1 MASNK
6 LSALSAVSGSLTSD
20 SLVYIAD
27 TQDSGSSY
35 DSKKISIANLLSDVA
50 STSDLGTFTGSTINN
65 NQSIKA
71 ALQELETSL
80 ETKAP
85 DDDLTTLEVTV
96 SNLGGGVTST
106 TFTFD
111 NGTTAEPASKDIRYN
126 NTTPANV
133 TEIYISKTNKAGVD
147 LSNVIPEMLFAGVRV
162 YLQNEDDASQY
173 LAATVTSVSEVNDT
187 YTLSVNEVNAG
198 SLIGNNKKTAFAVIG
213 KTPLDLGTFTGS
225 IIGDSATPKEALQAL
240 ETALETETSNRAIAI
255 SDLVDGAPA
264 LLDTLNEL
272 AAAINDDENF
282 VSTITNLIDANE
294 THIDNV
300 ATLTGVAKDSAN
312 LGTFTGSTIADSSTL
327 KAAIQAIETAVETK
341 ATSTVVSEID
351 ANVDDLISLSGVA
364 EQQTGLGTF
373 TGSTISDGANIKDA
387 LQDLETAAEAAA
399 AGSAVADRTKTETGD
414 ADTSHYLT
422 FVADDNSTAT
432 AETVYTDGGITYNPS
447 SNLLSVGTVDP
458 TNLKIGGVTV
468 TATASELN
476 TLNGITAFTSE
487 LNILDG
493 ATVTTAEL
501 NILDGVTS
509 TAAELNILDGVT
521 ATAVE
526 LNYVDGV
533 TSNVQTQID
542 SKVATGANV
551 NTLVGT
557 TSAQTVP
564 VDGNGDDNYLF
575 LVVNKATGALTAVD
589 KTFLEA
595 EG

>member
-35 DSKKISIANLLSDVA
+35 SSKKITVANLLSDVA
-50 STSDLGTFTGSTINN
+50 STTDLGTFTGSTIDN

-71 ALQELETSL
+71 ALQ
-80 ETKAP
+80 
-85 DDDLTTLEVTV
+85 
-96 SNLGGGVTST
+96 
-106 TFTFD
+106 
-111 NGTTAEPASKDIRYN
+111 
-126 NTTPANV
+126 
-133 TEIYISKTNKAGVD
+133 
-147 LSNVIPEMLFAGVRV
+147 
-162 YLQNEDDASQY
+162 
-173 LAATVTSVSEVNDT
+173 
-187 YTLSVNEVNAG
+187 
-198 SLIGNNKKTAFAVIG
+198 
-213 KTPLDLGTFTGS
+213 
-225 IIGDSATPKEALQAL
+225 AL
-240 ETALETETSNRAIAI
+240 ETAIESEASNRATAI

-272 AAAINDDENF
+272 AGAINDDENF
-282 VSTITNLIDANE
+282 VTTITNLIDANE

-300 ATLTGVAKDSAN
+300 VSLTGVAKDAAN
-312 LGTFTGSTIADSSTL
+312 LGTFTGSTIADSSNV
-327 KAAIQAIETAVETK
+327 KAAIQALETAVELK
-341 ATSTVVSEID
+341 AASSVVTEID
-351 ANVDDLISLSGVA
+351 GNVDDLISLSGVA
-364 EQQTGLGTF
+364 ENATGLGTF

-399 AGSAVADRTKTETGD
+399 AGSAVADRTKTITGD
-414 ADTSHYLT
+414 ADTNHYIT
-422 FVADDNSTAT
+422 FVADDNSTST
-432 AETVYTDGGITYNPS
+432 AETVYTDGGITYNPA
-447 SNLLSVGTVDP
+447 SNLLTLGTG
-458 TNLKIGGVTV
+458 NLTTLQLGGVAV
-468 TATASELN
+468 TATA
-476 TLNGITAFTSE
+476 AE

-493 ATVTTAEL
+493 VTSTAAEL

-521 ATAVE
+521 ATAAELNLLDGVTATTAE

-533 TSNVQTQID
+533 TSNIQTQID

-575 LVVNKATGALTAVD
+575 LVVNKANGALTAID

>member
-35 DSKKISIANLLSDVA
+35 SSKKITVANLLSDVA
-50 STSDLGTFTGSTINN
+50 SPTDLGTFSGTTIDN
-65 NQSIKA
+65 NQSIKQA
-71 ALQELETSL
+71 
-80 ETKAP
+80 
-85 DDDLTTLEVTV
+85 
-96 SNLGGGVTST
+96 
-106 TFTFD
+106 
-111 NGTTAEPASKDIRYN
+111 I
-126 NTTPANV
+126 
-133 TEIYISKTNKAGVD
+133 
-147 LSNVIPEMLFAGVRV
+147 
-162 YLQNEDDASQY
+162 
-173 LAATVTSVSEVNDT
+173 
-187 YTLSVNEVNAG
+187 
-198 SLIGNNKKTAFAVIG
+198 
-213 KTPLDLGTFTGS
+213 
-225 IIGDSATPKEALQAL
+225 QAL
-240 ETALETETSNRAIAI
+240 ETALEAETTARGTAI
-255 SDLVDGAPA
+255 SNLVDGAPA

-282 VSTITNLIDANE
+282 VTTITNLIDANE

-327 KAAIQAIETAVETK
+327 KAAIQALETAVETK
-341 ATSTVVSEID
+341 ATSAVVSEVD
-351 ANVDDLISLSGVA
+351 TNVDDLITLTGIA
-364 EQQTGLGTF
+364 ENVTGLGTF
-373 TGSTISDGANIKDA
+373 TGSTISDGSTIKDA

-399 AGSAVADRTKTETGD
+399 SGSAVADRTKTITGD
-414 ADTSHYLT
+414 ADTTHYLT

-447 SNLLSVGTVDP
+447 TNLLTLGTAAL
-458 TNLKIGGVTV
+458 TSLKIGGVAV
-468 TATASELN
+468 TSTAAEINLLDGVTS
-476 TLNGITAFTSE
+476 TTAE

-493 ATVTTAEL
+493 VTATAAELNTLDGITSSVSEL

-521 ATAVE
+521 STAAELNLLDGVTATTAELNLLDGVTATTVE

-551 NTLVGT
+551 NTLIGT

-575 LVVNKATGALTAVD
+575 LVVNKSNGALTAVD

-595 EG
+595 E

>member
-35 DSKKISIANLLSDVA
+35 ASKKITVANLLSDVA
-50 STSDLGTFTGSTINN
+50 STTDLGTFSGTTIDNN
-65 NQSIKA
+65 LSIKA
-71 ALQELETSL
+71 A
-80 ETKAP
+80 
-85 DDDLTTLEVTV
+85 
-96 SNLGGGVTST
+96 
-106 TFTFD
+106 
-111 NGTTAEPASKDIRYN
+111 I
-126 NTTPANV
+126 
-133 TEIYISKTNKAGVD
+133 
-147 LSNVIPEMLFAGVRV
+147 
-162 YLQNEDDASQY
+162 
-173 LAATVTSVSEVNDT
+173 
-187 YTLSVNEVNAG
+187 
-198 SLIGNNKKTAFAVIG
+198 
-213 KTPLDLGTFTGS
+213 
-225 IIGDSATPKEALQAL
+225 QAL
-240 ETALETETSNRAIAI
+240 ETALESESTARASAI
-255 SDLVDGAPA
+255 SGLVDGAPG

-282 VSTITNLIDANE
+282 VTTITNLIDANE

-312 LGTFTGSTIADSSTL
+312 LGTFTGSTIADSATL
-327 KAAIQAIETAVETK
+327 KAALQALETALELK
-341 ATSTVVSEID
+341 AATSVVTEID
-351 ANVDDLISLSGVA
+351 GNVDDLISLSGVA
-364 EQQTGLGTF
+364 ENASGLGTF
-373 TGSTISDGANIKDA
+373 TGSTISDASTIKDA

-399 AGSAVADRTKTETGD
+399 AGSAVADRTKTVTGD
-414 ADTSHYLT
+414 ADTVHYLT

-432 AETVYTDGGITYNPS
+432 AETVFTDGGITYNPS
-447 SNLLSVGTVDP
+447 SNLLTVGTLDVTTP
-458 TNLKIGGVTV
+458 KINGVAITS
-468 TATASELN
+468 TA
-476 TLNGITAFTSE
+476 SE

-493 ATVTTAEL
+493 VTSTAAEL

-521 ATAVE
+521 ATATELNLLDGVTATTVE
-526 LNYVDGV
+526 LNYIDGV
-533 TSNVQTQID
+533 TSNIQTQID
-542 SKVATGANV
+542 SKCATGANV

-575 LVVNKATGALTAVD
+575 LVVNKANGALTAVD

>member
-35 DSKKISIANLLSDVA
+35 SSKKITVANLLSDVA
-50 STSDLGTFTGSTINN
+50 STTDLGTFTGSTIDN

-71 ALQELETSL
+71 ALQ
-80 ETKAP
+80 
-85 DDDLTTLEVTV
+85 
-96 SNLGGGVTST
+96 
-106 TFTFD
+106 
-111 NGTTAEPASKDIRYN
+111 
-126 NTTPANV
+126 
-133 TEIYISKTNKAGVD
+133 
-147 LSNVIPEMLFAGVRV
+147 
-162 YLQNEDDASQY
+162 
-173 LAATVTSVSEVNDT
+173 
-187 YTLSVNEVNAG
+187 
-198 SLIGNNKKTAFAVIG
+198 
-213 KTPLDLGTFTGS
+213 
-225 IIGDSATPKEALQAL
+225 AL
-240 ETALETETSNRAIAI
+240 ETAIESEASNRATAI

-272 AAAINDDENF
+272 AAAINDDSNF
-282 VSTITNLIDANE
+282 VTTITNLIDANE

-312 LGTFTGSTIADSSTL
+312 LGTFTGSTIADSSTV
-327 KAAIQAIETAVETK
+327 KAAIQALETALELK
-341 ATSTVVSEID
+341 AASSVVTEID
-351 ANVDDLISLSGVA
+351 GNVDDLISLSGVA
-364 EQQTGLGTF
+364 ENATGLGTF

-399 AGSAVADRTKTETGD
+399 AGSAVADRTKTITGD
-414 ADTSHYLT
+414 ADTTHYVT
-422 FVADDNSTAT
+422 FVADDNSSAT
-432 AETVYTDGGITYNPS
+432 AETVFTDGGITYNPAT
-447 SNLLSVGTVDP
+447 NLLTLGTG
-458 TNLKIGGVTV
+458 NLTTLQLGGVAV
-468 TATASELN
+468 TSTAAELN
-476 TLNGITAFTSE
+476 LLDGVTSTTAE

-493 ATVTTAEL
+493 VTATAAEINLLDGVTATTAEL

-521 ATAVE
+521 ATAAELNLLDGVTATTAELNILDGVTATTAE

-533 TSNVQTQID
+533 TSNVQTQLD
-542 SKVATGANV
+542 AKTNDGDNV
-551 NTLVGT
+551 NVLVGT

-575 LVVNKATGALTAVD
+575 LVVNKANGALTAID

>member
-35 DSKKISIANLLSDVA
+35 SSKKITVANLLSDVA
-50 STSDLGTFTGSTINN
+50 STTDLGTFTGSTIDN

-71 ALQELETSL
+71 ALQ
-80 ETKAP
+80 
-85 DDDLTTLEVTV
+85 
-96 SNLGGGVTST
+96 
-106 TFTFD
+106 
-111 NGTTAEPASKDIRYN
+111 
-126 NTTPANV
+126 
-133 TEIYISKTNKAGVD
+133 
-147 LSNVIPEMLFAGVRV
+147 
-162 YLQNEDDASQY
+162 
-173 LAATVTSVSEVNDT
+173 
-187 YTLSVNEVNAG
+187 
-198 SLIGNNKKTAFAVIG
+198 
-213 KTPLDLGTFTGS
+213 
-225 IIGDSATPKEALQAL
+225 AL
-240 ETALETETSNRAIAI
+240 ETAIESEASNRATAI

-282 VSTITNLIDANE
+282 VTTITNLIDANE

-300 ATLTGVAKDSAN
+300 VSLTGVSKDAAN
-312 LGTFTGSTIADSSTL
+312 LGTFTGATIADSSTL
-327 KAAIQAIETAVETK
+327 KAALQALETALELK
-341 ATSTVVSEID
+341 AASSVVTEID
-351 ANVDDLISLSGVA
+351 GNVDDLISLSGVA
-364 EQQTGLGTF
+364 ENATGLGTF

-399 AGSAVADRTKTETGD
+399 AGSAVADRTKTITGD
-414 ADTSHYLT
+414 ADTNHYIT
-422 FVADDNSTAT
+422 FVADDNSTST
-432 AETVYTDGGITYNPS
+432 AETVYTDGGITYNPA
-447 SNLLSVGTVDP
+447 SNLLTLGTG
-458 TNLKIGGVTV
+458 NLTTLQLGGVAV
-468 TATASELN
+468 TSTA
-476 TLNGITAFTSE
+476 AE

-493 ATVTTAEL
+493 VTATAAEL

-521 ATAVE
+521 ATAAELNLLDGVTATTAE

-575 LVVNKATGALTAVD
+575 LVVNKANGALTAVD

-595 EG
+595 E

>member
-35 DSKKISIANLLSDVA
+35 ASKKITVANLLSDVA
-50 STSDLGTFTGSTINN
+50 STTDLGTFSGTTIDNN
-65 NQSIKA
+65 VSIKA
-71 ALQELETSL
+71 A
-80 ETKAP
+80 
-85 DDDLTTLEVTV
+85 
-96 SNLGGGVTST
+96 
-106 TFTFD
+106 
-111 NGTTAEPASKDIRYN
+111 I
-126 NTTPANV
+126 
-133 TEIYISKTNKAGVD
+133 
-147 LSNVIPEMLFAGVRV
+147 
-162 YLQNEDDASQY
+162 
-173 LAATVTSVSEVNDT
+173 
-187 YTLSVNEVNAG
+187 
-198 SLIGNNKKTAFAVIG
+198 
-213 KTPLDLGTFTGS
+213 
-225 IIGDSATPKEALQAL
+225 QAL
-240 ETALETETSNRAIAI
+240 ETALESESTARASAI
-255 SDLVDGAPA
+255 SGLVDGAPG

-282 VSTITNLIDANE
+282 VTTITNLIDANE

-312 LGTFTGSTIADSSTL
+312 LGTFTGSTIADSATL
-327 KAAIQAIETAVETK
+327 KAALQALETALELK
-341 ATSTVVSEID
+341 AATSVVTEID
-351 ANVDDLISLSGVA
+351 GNVDDLISLSGVA
-364 EQQTGLGTF
+364 ENASGLGTF
-373 TGSTISDGANIKDA
+373 TGSTISDASTIKDA

-399 AGSAVADRTKTETGD
+399 AGSAVADRTKTVTGD
-414 ADTSHYLT
+414 ADTVHYLT

-432 AETVYTDGGITYNPS
+432 AETVFTDGGITYNPS
-447 SNLLSVGTVDP
+447 SNLLTVGTLDVTTP
-458 TNLKIGGVTV
+458 KINGVAITS
-468 TATASELN
+468 TA
-476 TLNGITAFTSE
+476 SE

-493 ATVTTAEL
+493 VTSTAAEL

-521 ATAVE
+521 ATATELNLLDGVTATTVE
-526 LNYVDGV
+526 LNYIDGV
-533 TSNVQTQID
+533 TSNIQTQID
-542 SKVATGANV
+542 SKCATGANV

-575 LVVNKATGALTAVD
+575 LVVNKANGALTAVD

>member
-20 SLVYIAD
+20 SLLYIAD

-35 DSKKISIANLLSDVA
+35 SSKKITVANLLSDVA
-50 STSDLGTFTGSTINN
+50 TTTDLGTFTGTTIDN

-71 ALQELETSL
+71 ALQ
-80 ETKAP
+80 
-85 DDDLTTLEVTV
+85 
-96 SNLGGGVTST
+96 
-106 TFTFD
+106 
-111 NGTTAEPASKDIRYN
+111 
-126 NTTPANV
+126 
-133 TEIYISKTNKAGVD
+133 
-147 LSNVIPEMLFAGVRV
+147 
-162 YLQNEDDASQY
+162 
-173 LAATVTSVSEVNDT
+173 
-187 YTLSVNEVNAG
+187 
-198 SLIGNNKKTAFAVIG
+198 
-213 KTPLDLGTFTGS
+213 
-225 IIGDSATPKEALQAL
+225 AL
-240 ETALETETSNRAIAI
+240 ETAIETAASSRATAI

-282 VSTITNLIDANE
+282 VTTITNLIDANE

-300 ATLTGVAKDSAN
+300 VSLTGVSKDAAN
-312 LGTFTGSTIADSSTL
+312 LGTFTGSTIADSSTV
-327 KAAIQAIETAVETK
+327 KAAIQALETAVETK
-341 ATSTVVSEID
+341 ATSAVVTEVD
-351 ANVDDLISLSGVA
+351 ANVDDLITLTGVA
-364 EQQTGLGTF
+364 ENTTGLGTF
-373 TGSTISDGANIKDA
+373 TGSTISDGSNIKDA

-399 AGSAVADRTKTETGD
+399 SGSAVADRTKTITGD
-414 ADTSHYLT
+414 ADTTHYVT

-447 SNLLSVGTVDP
+447 TNLLTLGTG
-458 TNLKIGGVTV
+458 NLTTLQLGGVAVTSTAAELNILDGV

-476 TLNGITAFTSE
+476 VLDGITS
-487 LNILDG
+487 
-493 ATVTTAEL
+493 TVAEL

-521 ATAVE
+521 ATTVE

-533 TSNVQTQID
+533 TSNVQTQLD
-542 SKVATGANV
+542 AKTNDGDNV
-551 NTLVGT
+551 NVLVGT

-575 LVVNKATGALTAVD
+575 LVVNKANGALTAID

>member
-35 DSKKISIANLLSDVA
+35 SSKKITIANLLSDVA
-50 STSDLGTFTGSTINN
+50 STTDLGTFTGSTIDN

-71 ALQELETSL
+71 ALQ
-80 ETKAP
+80 
-85 DDDLTTLEVTV
+85 
-96 SNLGGGVTST
+96 
-106 TFTFD
+106 
-111 NGTTAEPASKDIRYN
+111 
-126 NTTPANV
+126 
-133 TEIYISKTNKAGVD
+133 
-147 LSNVIPEMLFAGVRV
+147 
-162 YLQNEDDASQY
+162 
-173 LAATVTSVSEVNDT
+173 
-187 YTLSVNEVNAG
+187 
-198 SLIGNNKKTAFAVIG
+198 
-213 KTPLDLGTFTGS
+213 
-225 IIGDSATPKEALQAL
+225 AL
-240 ETALETETSNRAIAI
+240 ETAIESEASNRATAI

-282 VSTITNLIDANE
+282 VTTITNLIDANE

-300 ATLTGVAKDSAN
+300 ATLTGVAKDSAH
-312 LGTFTGSTIADSSTL
+312 LGQFTGSTIADSSTL
-327 KAAIQAIETAVETK
+327 KAALQALETALELK
-341 ATSTVVSEID
+341 AASSVVTEID
-351 ANVDDLISLSGVA
+351 GNVDDLITLTGVA
-364 EQQTGLGTF
+364 ENQTGLGTF

-414 ADTSHYLT
+414 ADTQHYLT

-432 AETVYTDGGITYNPS
+432 AETVYTDGGIKYNPS
-447 SNLLSVGTVDP
+447 SNLLTVAGTVHAQYLTLD
-458 TNLKIGGVTV
+458 NINVTS
-468 TATASELN
+468 TATELN
-476 TLNGITAFTSE
+476 VLDGITSTTAE

-493 ATVTTAEL
+493 VTATAAEI

-509 TAAELNILDGVT
+509 TAAELNVLDGIT
-521 ATAVE
+521 ATTVE

-533 TSNVQTQID
+533 TSNVQTQLD
-542 SKVATGANV
+542 AKTNDGDNV
-551 NTLVGT
+551 NVLVGT

-575 LVVNKATGALTAVD
+575 LVVNKANGALTAID

>member
-35 DSKKISIANLLSDVA
+35 SSKKITVANLLSDVA
-50 STSDLGTFTGSTINN
+50 STTDLGTFTGTTIDN
-65 NQSIKA
+65 NQSIK
-71 ALQELETSL
+71 Q
-80 ETKAP
+80 
-85 DDDLTTLEVTV
+85 
-96 SNLGGGVTST
+96 
-106 TFTFD
+106 
-111 NGTTAEPASKDIRYN
+111 
-126 NTTPANV
+126 
-133 TEIYISKTNKAGVD
+133 
-147 LSNVIPEMLFAGVRV
+147 
-162 YLQNEDDASQY
+162 
-173 LAATVTSVSEVNDT
+173 
-187 YTLSVNEVNAG
+187 
-198 SLIGNNKKTAFAVIG
+198 
-213 KTPLDLGTFTGS
+213 
-225 IIGDSATPKEALQAL
+225 ALQAL
-240 ETALETETSNRAIAI
+240 ETALEAETTARGTAI
-255 SDLVDGAPA
+255 SNLVDGAPA
-264 LLDTLNEL
+264 LLDTLNEI

-282 VSTITNLIDANE
+282 VTTITNLINANE

-327 KAAIQAIETAVETK
+327 KAAIQALETAVETK
-341 ATSTVVSEID
+341 ATSAVVTEVD
-351 ANVDDLISLSGVA
+351 ANVDDLISLTGIA
-364 EQQTGLGTF
+364 ENTTGLGTF
-373 TGSTISDGANIKDA
+373 TGSTISDGSTIKDA

-399 AGSAVADRTKTETGD
+399 SGSAVADRTKTVTGD
-414 ADTSHYLT
+414 ADTTHYLT

-432 AETVYTDGGITYNPS
+432 AETVFTDGGITYNPS
-447 SNLLSVGTVDP
+447 SNLLTVGTLDVTSP
-458 TNLKIGGVTV
+458 KIGGVAV
-468 TATASELN
+468 TSTAAELN
-476 TLNGITAFTSE
+476 LLDGVTSTTAE

-493 ATVTTAEL
+493 VTATAAEINLLDGVTATTAEL

-521 ATAVE
+521 STAAELNLLDGVTATTAELNLLDGVTATTVE

-575 LVVNKATGALTAVD
+575 LVVNKANGALTAVD
-589 KTFLEA
+589 KTFLEV
-595 EG
+595 E

>member
-35 DSKKISIANLLSDVA
+35 SSKKITVANLLSDVA
-50 STSDLGTFTGSTINN
+50 STTDLGTFTGTTIDN

-71 ALQELETSL
+71 ALQ
-80 ETKAP
+80 
-85 DDDLTTLEVTV
+85 
-96 SNLGGGVTST
+96 
-106 TFTFD
+106 
-111 NGTTAEPASKDIRYN
+111 
-126 NTTPANV
+126 
-133 TEIYISKTNKAGVD
+133 
-147 LSNVIPEMLFAGVRV
+147 
-162 YLQNEDDASQY
+162 
-173 LAATVTSVSEVNDT
+173 
-187 YTLSVNEVNAG
+187 
-198 SLIGNNKKTAFAVIG
+198 
-213 KTPLDLGTFTGS
+213 
-225 IIGDSATPKEALQAL
+225 AL
-240 ETALETETSNRAIAI
+240 ETALEAETTARGTAI
-255 SDLVDGAPA
+255 SNLVDGAPA

-282 VSTITNLIDANE
+282 VTTITNLIDANE

-327 KAAIQAIETAVETK
+327 KAAIQALETALETK
-341 ATSTVVSEID
+341 ATSAVVSEVD
-351 ANVDDLISLSGVA
+351 TNVDDLITLTGIA
-364 EQQTGLGTF
+364 ENVTGLGTF
-373 TGSTISDGANIKDA
+373 TGSTISDGSTIKDA

-399 AGSAVADRTKTETGD
+399 SGSAVADRTKTITGD
-414 ADTSHYLT
+414 ADTTHYLT

-447 SNLLSVGTVDP
+447 TNLLTLGTAAL
-458 TNLKIGGVTV
+458 TSLKIGGVAV
-468 TATASELN
+468 TSTAAEINLLDGVTS
-476 TLNGITAFTSE
+476 TTAE

-493 ATVTTAEL
+493 VTATAAELNILDGITSSVSEL

-521 ATAVE
+521 STAAELNLLDGVTATTAELNLLDGVTATTVE

-575 LVVNKATGALTAVD
+575 LVVNKANGALTAVD

-595 EG
+595 E

>member
-35 DSKKISIANLLSDVA
+35 SSKKITVANLLSDVA
-50 STSDLGTFTGSTINN
+50 STTDLGTFTGSTIDN

-71 ALQELETSL
+71 ALQ
-80 ETKAP
+80 
-85 DDDLTTLEVTV
+85 
-96 SNLGGGVTST
+96 
-106 TFTFD
+106 
-111 NGTTAEPASKDIRYN
+111 
-126 NTTPANV
+126 
-133 TEIYISKTNKAGVD
+133 
-147 LSNVIPEMLFAGVRV
+147 
-162 YLQNEDDASQY
+162 
-173 LAATVTSVSEVNDT
+173 
-187 YTLSVNEVNAG
+187 
-198 SLIGNNKKTAFAVIG
+198 
-213 KTPLDLGTFTGS
+213 
-225 IIGDSATPKEALQAL
+225 AL
-240 ETALETETSNRAIAI
+240 ETAIESEASNRATAI

-272 AAAINDDENF
+272 AGAINDDENF
-282 VSTITNLIDANE
+282 VTTITNLIDANE

-300 ATLTGVAKDSAN
+300 VSLTGVAKDAAN
-312 LGTFTGSTIADSSTL
+312 LGTFTGSTIADSSNV
-327 KAAIQAIETAVETK
+327 KAAIQALETAVELK
-341 ATSTVVSEID
+341 AASSVVTEID
-351 ANVDDLISLSGVA
+351 GNVDDLISLSGVA
-364 EQQTGLGTF
+364 ENATGLGTF

-399 AGSAVADRTKTETGD
+399 AGSAVADRTKTITGD
-414 ADTSHYLT
+414 ADTNHYIT
-422 FVADDNSTAT
+422 FVADDNSTST
-432 AETVYTDGGITYNPS
+432 AETVYTDGGITYNPA
-447 SNLLSVGTVDP
+447 SNLLTLGTG
-458 TNLKIGGVTV
+458 NLTTLQLGGVAV
-468 TATASELN
+468 TATA
-476 TLNGITAFTSE
+476 AE

-493 ATVTTAEL
+493 VTSTAAEL

-521 ATAVE
+521 ATAAELNLLDGVTATTAE

-533 TSNVQTQID
+533 TSNIQTQID

-575 LVVNKATGALTAVD
+575 LVVNKANGALTAVD

>member
-35 DSKKISIANLLSDVA
+35 SSKKITVANLLSDVA
-50 STSDLGTFTGSTINN
+50 STTDLGTFSGTTIDN
-65 NQSIKA
+65 NQSIK
-71 ALQELETSL
+71 Q
-80 ETKAP
+80 
-85 DDDLTTLEVTV
+85 
-96 SNLGGGVTST
+96 
-106 TFTFD
+106 
-111 NGTTAEPASKDIRYN
+111 
-126 NTTPANV
+126 
-133 TEIYISKTNKAGVD
+133 
-147 LSNVIPEMLFAGVRV
+147 
-162 YLQNEDDASQY
+162 
-173 LAATVTSVSEVNDT
+173 
-187 YTLSVNEVNAG
+187 
-198 SLIGNNKKTAFAVIG
+198 
-213 KTPLDLGTFTGS
+213 
-225 IIGDSATPKEALQAL
+225 ALQAL
-240 ETALETETSNRAIAI
+240 ETALESESTARASAI
-255 SDLVDGAPA
+255 SGLVDGAPG

-282 VSTITNLIDANE
+282 VTTITNLIDANE

-312 LGTFTGSTIADSSTL
+312 LGTFTGSTIADSSTV
-327 KAAIQAIETAVETK
+327 KAAIQALETALELK
-341 ATSTVVSEID
+341 AASSVVTEID
-351 ANVDDLISLSGVA
+351 GNVDDLITLSGVA
-364 EQQTGLGTF
+364 ENASGLGTF
-373 TGSTISDGANIKDA
+373 TGSTISDASTIKDA
-387 LQDLETAAEAAA
+387 LQDLETAVEGAQ
-399 AGSAVADRTKTETGD
+399 AGSAVADRTKTITGD
-414 ADTSHYLT
+414 ADTTHYIT
-422 FVADDNSTAT
+422 FVADDNSSAT
-432 AETVYTDGGITYNPS
+432 AETVFTDGGITYNPA
-447 SNLLSVGTVDP
+447 SNLLSLGAADIT
-458 TNLKIGGVTV
+458 TLKVGGVAV
-468 TATASELN
+468 TSTA
-476 TLNGITAFTSE
+476 AE

-493 ATVTTAEL
+493 VTSTAAEL

-521 ATAVE
+521 ATATELNLLDGVTATTVE

-575 LVVNKATGALTAVD
+575 LVVNKANGALTAVD

>member
-35 DSKKISIANLLSDVA
+35 SSKKITVANLLSDVA
-50 STSDLGTFTGSTINN
+50 TTTDLGTFTGTTIDN

-71 ALQELETSL
+71 ALQ
-80 ETKAP
+80 
-85 DDDLTTLEVTV
+85 
-96 SNLGGGVTST
+96 
-106 TFTFD
+106 
-111 NGTTAEPASKDIRYN
+111 
-126 NTTPANV
+126 
-133 TEIYISKTNKAGVD
+133 
-147 LSNVIPEMLFAGVRV
+147 
-162 YLQNEDDASQY
+162 
-173 LAATVTSVSEVNDT
+173 
-187 YTLSVNEVNAG
+187 
-198 SLIGNNKKTAFAVIG
+198 
-213 KTPLDLGTFTGS
+213 
-225 IIGDSATPKEALQAL
+225 AL
-240 ETALETETSNRAIAI
+240 ETAIETEASSRATAI

-282 VSTITNLIDANE
+282 VTTITNLIDANE

-300 ATLTGVAKDSAN
+300 VSLTGVSKDAAN

-327 KAAIQAIETAVETK
+327 KAAIQALETAVETK
-341 ATSTVVSEID
+341 ATSAVVSELD
-351 ANVDDLISLSGVA
+351 TNVDDLISLTGIA
-364 EQQTGLGTF
+364 ENVTGLGTF
-373 TGSTISDGANIKDA
+373 TGSTISDGSTIKDA

-399 AGSAVADRTKTETGD
+399 AGSAVADRTKTITGD
-414 ADTSHYLT
+414 ADTTHYIT

-447 SNLLSVGTVDP
+447 TNLLTLGTG
-458 TNLKIGGVTV
+458 NLTTLQLGGVTVTSTAAELNILDGV

-476 TLNGITAFTSE
+476 VLDGITS
-487 LNILDG
+487 
-493 ATVTTAEL
+493 TVAEL

-509 TAAELNILDGVT
+509 TAAELNILDGLT
-521 ATAVE
+521 ATTVE

-533 TSNVQTQID
+533 TSNVQTQLD
-542 SKVATGANV
+542 AKTNDGDNV
-551 NTLVGT
+551 NVLVGT

-575 LVVNKATGALTAVD
+575 LVVNKANGALTAID

-595 EG
+595 E

>member
-35 DSKKISIANLLSDVA
+35 SSKKITVANLLSDVA
-50 STSDLGTFTGSTINN
+50 STTDLGTFSGTTIDN
-65 NQSIKA
+65 NQSIK
-71 ALQELETSL
+71 Q
-80 ETKAP
+80 
-85 DDDLTTLEVTV
+85 
-96 SNLGGGVTST
+96 
-106 TFTFD
+106 
-111 NGTTAEPASKDIRYN
+111 
-126 NTTPANV
+126 
-133 TEIYISKTNKAGVD
+133 
-147 LSNVIPEMLFAGVRV
+147 
-162 YLQNEDDASQY
+162 
-173 LAATVTSVSEVNDT
+173 
-187 YTLSVNEVNAG
+187 
-198 SLIGNNKKTAFAVIG
+198 
-213 KTPLDLGTFTGS
+213 
-225 IIGDSATPKEALQAL
+225 ALQAL
-240 ETALETETSNRAIAI
+240 ETALESESTARASAI
-255 SDLVDGAPA
+255 SGLVDGAPG

-282 VSTITNLIDANE
+282 VTTITNLIDANE

-312 LGTFTGSTIADSSTL
+312 LGTFTGSTIADSSTV
-327 KAAIQAIETAVETK
+327 KAAIQALETALELK
-341 ATSTVVSEID
+341 AATSVVTEID
-351 ANVDDLISLSGVA
+351 GNVDDLITLSGVA
-364 EQQTGLGTF
+364 ENASGLGTF
-373 TGSTISDGANIKDA
+373 TGSTISDASTIKDA
-387 LQDLETAAEAAA
+387 LQDLETAVEGAQ
-399 AGSAVADRTKTETGD
+399 AGSAVADRTKTITGD
-414 ADTSHYLT
+414 ADTTHYIT
-422 FVADDNSTAT
+422 FVADDNSSAT
-432 AETVYTDGGITYNPS
+432 AETVFTDGGITYNPA
-447 SNLLSVGTVDP
+447 SNLLSLGAADIT
-458 TNLKIGGVTV
+458 TLKVGGVAV
-468 TATASELN
+468 TSTA
-476 TLNGITAFTSE
+476 AE

-493 ATVTTAEL
+493 VTSTAAEL

-521 ATAVE
+521 ATATELNLLDGVTATTVE

-575 LVVNKATGALTAVD
+575 LVVNKANGALTAVD

>member
-35 DSKKISIANLLSDVA
+35 SSKKITVANLLSDVA
-50 STSDLGTFTGSTINN
+50 STTDLGTFSGSTIDN

-71 ALQELETSL
+71 ALQ
-80 ETKAP
+80 
-85 DDDLTTLEVTV
+85 
-96 SNLGGGVTST
+96 
-106 TFTFD
+106 
-111 NGTTAEPASKDIRYN
+111 
-126 NTTPANV
+126 
-133 TEIYISKTNKAGVD
+133 
-147 LSNVIPEMLFAGVRV
+147 
-162 YLQNEDDASQY
+162 
-173 LAATVTSVSEVNDT
+173 
-187 YTLSVNEVNAG
+187 
-198 SLIGNNKKTAFAVIG
+198 
-213 KTPLDLGTFTGS
+213 
-225 IIGDSATPKEALQAL
+225 AL
-240 ETALETETSNRAIAI
+240 ETAIESEASNRATAI
-255 SDLVDGAPA
+255 SGLVDGAPA

-282 VSTITNLIDANE
+282 VTTITNLIDANE

-312 LGTFTGSTIADSSTL
+312 LGQFTGATIADSSTL
-327 KAAIQAIETAVETK
+327 KAALQALETSLELK
-341 ATSTVVSEID
+341 ATSSVVLEID
-351 ANVDDLISLSGVA
+351 VNVDDLVTLSGVA
-364 EQQTGLGTF
+364 ENQTGLGTF

-387 LQDLETAAEAAA
+387 LQDLETAAENAA
-399 AGSAVADRTKTETGD
+399 AGSAVADRTKTQTGD
-414 ADTSHYLT
+414 ADTTHYIT

-432 AETVYTDGGITYNPS
+432 AETVYTDGGVTYNPA
-447 SNLLSVGTVDP
+447 SNLLSVGTIDP

-468 TATASELN
+468 TS
-476 TLNGITAFTSE
+476 TS
-487 LNILDG
+487 
-493 ATVTTAEL
+493 AEL
-501 NILDGVTS
+501 NVLDGITS
-509 TAAELNILDGVT
+509 TTAELNILDGVT
-521 ATAVE
+521 ATAAEINILDGVTSTATELNVLDGITATTVE

-542 SKVATGANV
+542 SKCATGANV
-551 NTLVGT
+551 NTLVGA

-575 LVVNKATGALTAVD
+575 LVVNKANGALTAID